1 MFRDFC
7 KERLKRA
14 KPTKD
19 KAVRDKL
26 ACKLLFW
33 KLKDYQNILL
43 YSPLR
48 HELDIRSLI
57 LKLRQKNKRVWLP
70 KSIKKGTHF
79 SKEGFTIAP
88 FRLPLRR
95 FGWFDEPS
103 LSRYYKQELD
113 CIVVPILGMDTS
125 FRRVGFGLGMYD
137 RSLPPLFKRQL
148 KRPLIVFVSRE
159 LAIANGVLTDAYDIE
174 ADLYMNARIVVK
186 NNRRK
191 HYEQRVNLHF
201 IRSLGSVFDHRSSHV
216 LCDEKDLLC

>member
-1 MFRDFC
+1 M
-7 KERLKRA
+7 KRA

-26 ACKLLFW
+26 ACRLLFW

-43 YSPLR
+43 YSPLG

-57 LKLRQKNKRVWLP
+57 LKLRQKNKCVWLP
-70 KSIKKGTHF
+70 KSIKKGASF

-95 FGWFDEPS
+95 LGWFDEPS
-103 LSRYYKQELD
+103 LSRYYKLELD

-137 RSLPPLFKRQL
+137 RSLPPLLQL

-159 LAIANGVLTDAYDIE
+159 LAIANGVLTDAHDIE
-174 ADLYMNARIVVK
+174 ADLYMNARIVMK
-186 NNRRK
+186 NNKRK
-191 HYEQRVNLHF
+191 HYEHGVNLHF
-201 IRSLGSVFDHRSSHV
+201 IRSLGSVFDYRSSHV
-216 LCDEKDLLC
+216 LCDEKDLLR

>member
-14 KPTKD
+14 KPKN
-19 KAVRDKL
+19 KVRDKL

-43 YSPLR
+43 YSPLW

-57 LKLRQKNKRVWLP
+57 FRLRQKNKRVWLP
-70 KSIKKGTHF
+70 KSIKKGAHF

-95 FGWFDEPS
+95 LGWFDEPS
-103 LSRYYKQELD
+103 LSCYYKRKLD
-113 CIVVPILGMDTS
+113 CVVVPILGMDTS

-137 RSLPPLFKRQL
+137 RSLPQLFKRRL
-148 KRPLIVFVSRE
+148 KRPLVIFVSRE
-159 LAIANGVLTDAYDIE
+159 LALANGVLTNAYDIE
-174 ADLYMNARIVVK
+174 ANLYMNARIVMK
-186 NNRRK
+186 NNKRK
-191 HYEQRVNLHF
+191 HYEHGVNLHF
-201 IRSLGSVFDHRSSHV
+201 IRSLGSVFDYRSSHV
-216 LCDEKDLLC
+216 LCDEKDLLR

>member
-43 YSPLR
+43 YSPLG
-48 HELDIRSLI
+48 HELDIRPLI

-70 KSIKKGTHF
+70 KSIKKGANF

-95 FGWFDEPS
+95 LGWFDEPS
-103 LSRYYKQELD
+103 LSRYYKLELD

-137 RSLPPLFKRQL
+137 RSLPPLLQP

-159 LAIANGVLTDAYDIE
+159 LAIANGVLTNAYDIE
-174 ADLYMNARIVVK
+174 ADLYMNARIVMK
-186 NNRRK
+186 NNKRK
-191 HYEQRVNLHF
+191 HYEHGVNLHF

>member
-43 YSPLR
+43 YSPLG
-48 HELDIRSLI
+48 HELDIRPLI

-70 KSIKKGTHF
+70 KSIKKGTDF
-79 SKEGFTIAP
+79 SKEGFIIAP

-95 FGWFDEPS
+95 LGWFDEPS
-103 LSRYYKQELD
+103 LSRYYKLELD

-137 RSLPPLFKRQL
+137 RSLPPLLQL

-159 LAIANGVLTDAYDIE
+159 LAIANGVLTDAHDIE
-174 ADLYMNARIVVK
+174 ADLYMNARIVMK
-186 NNRRK
+186 NNKRK
-191 HYEQRVNLHF
+191 HYEHGVNLHF
-201 IRSLGSVFDHRSSHV
+201 IRSLGSVFDYRASHV

>member
-33 KLKDYQNILL
+33 KLKGYQNILL
-43 YSPLR
+43 YSPLG

-70 KSIKKGTHF
+70 KSIKKGTSF

-95 FGWFDEPS
+95 LGWFDEPS
-103 LSRYYKQELD
+103 LSRYYKLELD

-137 RSLPPLFKRQL
+137 RSLPPLLQL

-159 LAIANGVLTDAYDIE
+159 LAIANGVLTDAHDIE
-174 ADLYMNARIVVK
+174 ADLYMNARIVMK
-186 NNRRK
+186 NNKRK
-191 HYEQRVNLHF
+191 HYEHGVNLHF
-201 IRSLGSVFDHRSSHV
+201 IRSLGSVFDYRSSHV

>member
-43 YSPLR
+43 YSPLG
-48 HELDIRSLI
+48 HELDIRPLI

-70 KSIKKGTHF
+70 KNIKKGADF

-95 FGWFDEPS
+95 LGWFDEPS
-103 LSRYYKQELD
+103 LSRYYKLELD

-137 RSLPPLFKRQL
+137 RSLPPLLQL

-159 LAIANGVLTDAYDIE
+159 LAIANGVLTNAYDIE
-174 ADLYMNARIVVK
+174 ADLYMNARIVMK
-186 NNRRK
+186 NNKRK
-191 HYEQRVNLHF
+191 HYEHGVNLHF
-201 IRSLGSVFDHRSSHV
+201 IRSLGSVFDYRSSHV

>member
-19 KAVRDKL
+19 EVVRDKL
-26 ACKLLFW
+26 ACKLLFL

-43 YSPLR
+43 YSPLG
-48 HELDIRSLI
+48 HELDIRPLI

-70 KSIKKGTHF
+70 KSIKKGADF

-95 FGWFDEPS
+95 LGWFDEPS
-103 LSRYYKQELD
+103 LSHYYKLELD

-137 RSLPPLFKRQL
+137 RSLPPLFKRRL
-148 KRPLIVFVSRE
+148 KRPLIAFVSRE
-159 LAIANGVLTDAYDIE
+159 LAIANGVLTDVYDIE
-174 ADLYMNARIVVK
+174 ADLYMNARIVMK
-186 NNRRK
+186 NNKRK
-191 HYEQRVNLHF
+191 HYEHGVNLHF
-201 IRSLGSVFDHRSSHV
+201 IRSISSVFDYRSSHV

>member
-14 KPTKD
+14 KLTKN

-26 ACKLLFW
+26 ACKLLFL

-43 YSPLR
+43 YSPLG
-48 HELDIRSLI
+48 HELDIRPLI

-70 KSIKKGTHF
+70 KSIKKGANF
-79 SKEGFTIAP
+79 SKEGFTIVP

-95 FGWFDEPS
+95 LGWFDEPS
-103 LSRYYKQELD
+103 LSHYYRWELD

-137 RSLPPLFKRQL
+137 RSLPQLFKRRP

-159 LAIANGVLTDAYDIE
+159 LALANGVLTNAYDIE
-174 ADLYMNARIVVK
+174 ADLYMNARIVMK
-186 NNRRK
+186 NNKRK
-191 HYEQRVNLHF
+191 HYERVNLHF
-201 IRSLGSVFDHRSSHV
+201 IRSLSSVFDYRSNHV
-216 LCDEKDLLC
+216 LCDEKDLLR

>member
-1 MFRDFC
+1 M
-7 KERLKRA
+7 
-14 KPTKD
+14 
-19 KAVRDKL
+19 

-43 YSPLR
+43 YSPLE
-48 HELDIRSLI
+48 HELDIRPLM
-57 LKLRQKNKRVWLP
+57 LKLRQKNKHVWLP
-70 KSIKKGTHF
+70 KSVKKGASF

-88 FRLPLRR
+88 FRLPLKRL
-95 FGWFDEPS
+95 GWFDEPS
-103 LSRYYKQELD
+103 LSRYYKLELD

-137 RSLPPLFKRQL
+137 RSLPPLLQL

-174 ADLYMNARIVVK
+174 ADLYMNARIVMK
-186 NNRRK
+186 NNKRK
-191 HYEQRVNLHF
+191 HYEHGVNLHF
-201 IRSLGSVFDHRSSHV
+201 IRSLGSVFDYRSSHV

>member
-1 MFRDFC
+1 M
-7 KERLKRA
+7 
-14 KPTKD
+14 
-19 KAVRDKL
+19 

-43 YSPLR
+43 YSPLG
-48 HELDIRSLI
+48 HELDIRPLI

-70 KSIKKGTHF
+70 KSVKKGADF

-95 FGWFDEPS
+95 LGWFDEPS
-103 LSRYYKQELD
+103 LSRYYKLELD

-137 RSLPPLFKRQL
+137 RSLPPLLQL

-159 LAIANGVLTDAYDIE
+159 LAIANGVLTNAYDIE
-174 ADLYMNARIVVK
+174 ADLYMNARIVMK
-186 NNRRK
+186 NNKRK
-191 HYEQRVNLHF
+191 HYEHGVNLHF
-201 IRSLGSVFDHRSSHV
+201 IRSLGSVFDYRSSHV
-216 LCDEKDLLC
+216 LCDEKDLLR

>member
-1 MFRDFC
+1 M
-7 KERLKRA
+7 
-14 KPTKD
+14 
-19 KAVRDKL
+19 
-26 ACKLLFW
+26 ACELLFL

-43 YSPLR
+43 YSPLG
-48 HELDIRSLI
+48 HELDIRPLI

-70 KSIKKGTHF
+70 KSIKKGTDF
-79 SKEGFTIAP
+79 SKEGFTIVP

-95 FGWFDEPS
+95 LGWFDEPS

-137 RSLPPLFKRQL
+137 RSLPPLLQL

-174 ADLYMNARIVVK
+174 ADLYMNARIVMK
-186 NNRRK
+186 NNKRK
-191 HYEQRVNLHF
+191 HYEHGVNLHF
-201 IRSLGSVFDHRSSHV
+201 IRSLGSVFDYRSNHV